1 MDYNTTRSS
10 LIIPEYGRN
19 IHKMISYAISVEER
33 EERNHVA
40 RSIVKV
46 MGQVKP
52 QFKEADDFIQS
63 LWDHMI
69 IISNFKLEVDSPY
82 PYPDREELVKPPNKM
97 TYPQNRIRFRHYG
110 KSIENFIAKA
120 SKMEEGQERDSFV
133 YYVANMMKKN
143 YLLYNRDSVSDDLI
157 FDQLKTLSNG
167 ILKMPEN
174 QSLKHTSVLV
184 SKKPPIIKGGS
195 RRQSTNN
202 NNNNRKGVKRPF
214 KKR

>member
-69 IISNFKLEVDSPY
+69 ISSNIKLEVDSPY

-97 TYPQNRIRFRHYG
+97 AYPQNRIRFRHYG

-120 SKMEEGQERDSFV
+120 S
-133 YYVANMMKKN
+133 
-143 YLLYNRDSVSDDLI
+143 
-157 FDQLKTLSNG
+157 
-167 ILKMPEN
+167 
-174 QSLKHTSVLV
+174 
-184 SKKPPIIKGGS
+184 
-195 RRQSTNN
+195 
-202 NNNNRKGVKRPF
+202 
-214 KKR
+214 